1 MCLTH
6 SNFIISIKKF
16 QTFGLS
22 DEVVKV
28 WWSNVKGYDHSKL
41 KKYFYGYTFISAG
54 GINPYSVVS

>member
-1 MCLTH
+1 MYMY
-6 SNFIISIKKF
+6 
-16 QTFGLS
+16 
-22 DEVVKV
+22 EVVKV